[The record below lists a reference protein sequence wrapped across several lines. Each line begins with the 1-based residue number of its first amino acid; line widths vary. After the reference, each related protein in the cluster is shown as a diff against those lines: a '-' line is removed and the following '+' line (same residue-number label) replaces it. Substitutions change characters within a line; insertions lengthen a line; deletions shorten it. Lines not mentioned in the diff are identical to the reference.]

1 MLQQNHCMIVISK
14 MSLTNQNNVVNLAKV
29 IEKYPTET
37 KLLALLDN
45 DYLADEKL
53 LLNITFNTLIFR
65 MKTGGFYSL
74 MMER

>member
-1 MLQQNHCMIVISK
+1 MIVISK
-14 MSLTNQNNVVNLAKV
+14 ISLKNQNNVVNLAKA

-45 DYLADEKL
+45 DYLADENL
-53 LLNITFNTLIFR
+53 LFNITFNTLIFR
-65 MKTGGFYSL
+65 MKTGGFYFL